1 MSNKNVTLKEKVNG
15 VLGDTIFP
23 ATITPNVYDSAK
35 GQALSQTLVNT
46 PDYEALGFAKFS
58 TASAYSAGDKV
69 YKDNELY
76 RFIAD
81 KTAGEWDVA
90 KVEPWSIEQEIE
102 EVDDAIRSLIPAQAS
117 ADNKLAD
124 KAYVNDKVSTDTAT
138 FRGTFNLVSD
148 LHLTTSATQGQIA
161 TALGTAI
168 SGEDKNDYAFVQIP
182 TSDATPTE
190 IARID
195 RYKYTGLQWA
205 FEYSLNNSG
214 FTAEQ
219 WAAINSGITSSLVTA
234 FGAKYDKPS
243 GGIPKTDLAEGV
255 QTSLNKADSALQP
268 EVADEAYARKDGFY
282 EDLTAGN
289 AVNILSE
296 DVVTEQTTLD
306 ITAPNSEIGNGSARM
321 QTIEGDGI
329 SWSQLYDKMA
339 GGASVASEQE
349 QLEFLFGKVV
359 ERFSDAAGT
368 TPMPCLFLREFLTG
382 ADLTGRVAVTGEGFV
397 PAVTEENQSNY
408 TGLHYKVRATH
419 AEAVQRSGEEGS
431 YSYSSAF
438 FVGGSNFSASAK
450 RNVIDMALAF
460 GIEAYGTSLGNFRIP
475 TSAPSTLA
483 QMYGWLG
490 SKVGLRDDYDYNGGE
505 LIGVKVLQLRS
516 MPG

>member
-81 KTAGEWDVA
+81 KAAGEWDVA

-234 FGAKYDKPS
+234 FGAKYDKPA
-243 GGIPKTDLAEGV
+243 GGIPQD
-255 QTSLNKADSALQP
+255 
-268 EVADEAYARKDGFY
+268 R
-282 EDLTAGN
+282 
-289 AVNILSE
+289 
-296 DVVTEQTTLD
+296 
-306 ITAPNSEIGNGSARM
+306 
-321 QTIEGDGI
+321 
-329 SWSQLYDKMA
+329 
-339 GGASVASEQE
+339 
-349 QLEFLFGKVV
+349 
-359 ERFSDAAGT
+359 
-368 TPMPCLFLREFLTG
+368 PCGRC
-382 ADLTGRVAVTGEGFV
+382 ADLFEQGRQCFA
-397 PAVTEENQSNY
+397 A
-408 TGLHYKVRATH
+408 R
-419 AEAVQRSGEEGS
+419 
-431 YSYSSAF
+431 
-438 FVGGSNFSASAK
+438 GG
-450 RNVIDMALAF
+450 
-460 GIEAYGTSLGNFRIP
+460 
-475 TSAPSTLA
+475 
-483 QMYGWLG
+483 
-490 SKVGLRDDYDYNGGE
+490 
-505 LIGVKVLQLRS
+505 
-516 MPG
+516 